1 MLFILMYK
9 LVLEKERMFSFN
21 RAYLLLSLISSILIP
36 FISIPSSESPVA
48 AGHLVGAVGATYVAP
63 PVSSSDFPLEYIL
76 YFIYGAGVLYFL
88 TLFIKNLV
96 QIIRAI
102 KNNKKEKYEGYTL
115 VLLDDKVVPHS
126 FMHYL
131 FVTESEEIDP
141 DILRHELTH
150 IKQYHTLDIIA
161 IELLKVIFWFNPAFY
176 LYRSAAMLNHEFIAD
191 ENVLKETSLKHYQNL
206 LVQNILGKTT
216 AISIVHGFNYSIIKK
231 RLIMMTQKKS
241 PTKIVAKAVLVTL
254 CSICLGLLFVDK
266 ISAQTLPVQ
275 SQSATF
281 SSSDTL
287 RKGASEDEVKRYHE
301 LIEKYKRDDGDVNT
315 KDVSP
320 EDMSFLLATSKK
332 MTFAQHFVNGEA
344 YIFGKGG
351 STPKSSIS
359 GYDFDR
365 WTNDKNYSIY
375 IDRKKV
381 ANKTLKN
388 HRPNEFHQYMLTEGK
403 KEGKYRLDLTT
414 AAHTAKMLE
423 EHKKNPNMYISRVR
437 MVTVK

>member
-1 MLFILMYK
+1 MLFIFMYK
-9 LVLEKERMFSFN
+9 LLLEKERMFSFN
-21 RAYLLLSLISSILIP
+21 RAYLLLSLIASILIP
-36 FISIPSSESPVA
+36 FISIPSSESQVA
-48 AGHLVGAVGATYVAP
+48 VVHLVGAMGATYVAP
-63 PVSSSDFPLEYIL
+63 PVSSSGFPLEYIL
-76 YFIYGAGVLYFL
+76 YFIYGTGVLYFL
-88 TLFIKNLV
+88 TIFLKNLV
-96 QIIRAI
+96 QITRTI
-102 KNNKKEKYEGYTL
+102 KYNKKEKYAGYTL
-115 VLLDDKVVPHS
+115 VLLKDKVVPHS

-131 FVTESEEIDP
+131 FITESDEIDR
-141 DILRHELTH
+141 DIVRHELTH

-161 IELLKVIFWFNPAFY
+161 IELLKVIFWFNPAIY
-176 LYRSAAMLNHEFIAD
+176 LYRSAAMLNHEFLAD
-191 ENVLKETSLKHYQNL
+191 ENVLKQTNLKHYQNL
-206 LVQNILGKTT
+206 LVQNILGKTA
-216 AISIVHGFNYSIIKK
+216 AINIVHGFNYSIIKK

-241 PTKIVAKAVLVTL
+241 PTKIVAKSVLITL
-254 CSICLGLLFVDK
+254 CSICLGLLFVEK
-266 ISAQTLPVQ
+266 IAAQTLPVQ
-275 SQSATF
+275 SETVT
-281 SSSDTL
+281 DNL

-301 LIEKYKRDDGDVNT
+301 IIGKYKRDDGDVNT
-315 KDVSP
+315 NDVSP